1 VTLLSK
7 RHFNHGDYIV
17 IIKSVM
23 TAALALSVAA
33 VGFTAPSQANANSPL
48 VNGEWLEKKLSDP
61 KVRVVEVSVEPGLFE
76 RGHIPGAQNV
86 VWHTDLVDTVK
97 RDIASKEKFQELTKK
112 LGINQDS
119 TVVLYGDNNN
129 WFAAW
134 GAWVFDVYGVKNVK
148 LLDGGRKK
156 WEADKR
162 PLDTRNASVAP
173 GSLVIGEANQKL
185 RARLADVTAASANKS
200 ATLVDIRSADEYSG
214 KIFAPP
220 GSQELTV
227 RAGHVP
233 NALNVPWSRAV
244 AEDGTFK
251 SAADLKKLY
260 ADAGI
265 DGTKPIIVY
274 CRIGERSSHTWF
286 LLSRILGY
294 DVKNYDGSWTEY
306 GNSVGLP
313 VVNVAGTVWGGK

>member
-1 VTLLSK
+1 MKL
-7 RHFNHGDYIV
+7 
-17 IIKSVM
+17 KSIL
-23 TAALALSVAA
+23 APAFALAVSIAA
-33 VGFTAPSQANANSPL
+33 FAGPATAQGGGPL
-48 VNGEWLEKKLSDP
+48 VTGEWLEKNLNDP
-61 KVRVVEVSVEPGLFE
+61 KLRIIEVSVEPGLYE

-86 VWHTDLVDTVK
+86 VWTTDLVDK
-97 RDIASKEKFQELTKK
+97 LERDIAKPESFQALVKK
-112 LGINQDS
+112 LGINDDS

-162 PLDTRNASVAP
+162 PYDTKAASVQSGNVKISAP
-173 GSLVIGEANQKL
+173 NTKL
-185 RARLADVTAASANKS
+185 RALLADVVDASKS
-200 ATLVDIRSADEYSG
+200 RNAVIVDIRSPDEYSG

-220 GSQELTV
+220 GSQELSV

-233 NALNVPWSRAV
+233 GAINVAWGKAV

-251 SAADLKKLY
+251 SKEDLKKLY
-260 ADAGI
+260 AEAGI
-265 DGTKPIIVY
+265 DGSKPIITY

-286 LLSRILGY
+286 LLTKILGY

-313 VVNVAGTVWGGK
+313 VVNTAGTVWGVK